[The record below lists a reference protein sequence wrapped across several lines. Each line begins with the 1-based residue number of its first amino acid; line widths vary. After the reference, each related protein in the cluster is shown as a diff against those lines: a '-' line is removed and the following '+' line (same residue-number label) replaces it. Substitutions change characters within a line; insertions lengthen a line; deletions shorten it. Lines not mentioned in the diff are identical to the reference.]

1 VSHMTKKQQSGGLS
15 GFRDQA
21 MSAYNQA
28 MPAVRNA
35 STAAAQQ
42 AGPMARSAGVSM
54 KQGAA
59 AAWATPQVGAARH
72 WAAPRLEQ
80 SAIAISESIAPMIAE
95 ALHSASRKI
104 DYAPPRQRRT
114 GRNALFV
121 GSMLLL
127 AGSAAAAFIATQRQN
142 SDDGYTTVVPPDD
155 REAGIPPADGNGQSI
170 V

>member
-1 VSHMTKKQQSGGLS
+1 VSLLTKKQQTGGLG

-21 MSAYNQA
+21 VSAARQA
-28 MPAVRNA
+28 GPAVRNA
-35 STAAAQQ
+35 SAAAAQQ
-42 AGPMARSAGVSM
+42 AGPMAKSAGVSM

-80 SAIAISESIAPMIAE
+80 SAIAISESIAPLIAD

-104 DYAPPRQRRT
+104 DYVPPKQHRS
-114 GRNALFV
+114 GKNVLFV

-127 AGSAAAAFIATQRQN
+127 AASAAAAYLAMQRQEN
-142 SDDGYTTVVPPDD
+142 NAGYAAVPPEED
-155 REAGIPPADGNGQSI
+155 GLPPVDGNGQSI

>member
-1 VSHMTKKQQSGGLS
+1 VSLLTKKQQSGGLG

-21 MSAYNQA
+21 MSAARQA
-28 MPAVRNA
+28 APAVRNA
-35 STAAAQQ
+35 SSAAAQQ
-42 AGPMARSAGVSM
+42 AGPMAKSAGASM

-59 AAWATPQVGAARH
+59 AAWSTPPVGAARH

-80 SAIAISESIAPMIAE
+80 SAIAISESIAPMIAD

-104 DYAPPRQRRT
+104 DYVPPGQRRSSK
-114 GRNALFV
+114 NVLFV

-127 AGSAAAAFIATQRQN
+127 AASAAAAYLAMQRQEDN
-142 SDDGYTTVVPPDD
+142 AGYAAAVPPDED
-155 REAGIPPADGNGQSI
+155 GLPPVDGNGQSI